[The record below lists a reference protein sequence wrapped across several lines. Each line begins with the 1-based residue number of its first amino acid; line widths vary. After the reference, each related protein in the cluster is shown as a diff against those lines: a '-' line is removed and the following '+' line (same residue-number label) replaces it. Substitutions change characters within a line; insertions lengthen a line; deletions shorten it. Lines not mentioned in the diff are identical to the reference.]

1 MHRVYHTNHHAAAAF
16 LLAAKRGVPQHHWTF
31 GNMPPQPQVGD
42 RSLQQII
49 AYVRELQQANRIY

>member
-1 MHRVYHTNHHAAAAF
+1 VYHTNHHAAAAF